1 MQKTVNMLS
10 PTRKSCI
17 LSAWII
23 IWKKEKKFFS
33 WKNVIDDRYILLIH
47 LFKTDQN
54 ISFDIFQ
61 SKWYR
66 NALIGVPKIVFAVKA
81 FRYHFDWKMSKQ
93 IEDVSFL
100 TINTATTPCDGVVA
114 DP

>member
-1 MQKTVNMLS
+1 M
-10 PTRKSCI
+10 
-17 LSAWII
+17 
-23 IWKKEKKFFS
+23 
-33 WKNVIDDRYILLIH
+33 IDDGNILLIH
-47 LFKTDQN
+47 FFKTDQN

-81 FRYHFDWKMSKQ
+81 FRHHFDWKMSKQ

-100 TINTATTPCDGVVA
+100 TIKTATTPYDGVVA

>member
-1 MQKTVNMLS
+1 M
-10 PTRKSCI
+10 
-17 LSAWII
+17 
-23 IWKKEKKFFS
+23 
-33 WKNVIDDRYILLIH
+33 IDDRYILLIH

-61 SKWYR
+61 SKCYR

-81 FRYHFDWKMSKQ
+81 FRHHFDGKMSKQ

-100 TINTATTPCDGVVA
+100 TIKTATTPCDGVVA